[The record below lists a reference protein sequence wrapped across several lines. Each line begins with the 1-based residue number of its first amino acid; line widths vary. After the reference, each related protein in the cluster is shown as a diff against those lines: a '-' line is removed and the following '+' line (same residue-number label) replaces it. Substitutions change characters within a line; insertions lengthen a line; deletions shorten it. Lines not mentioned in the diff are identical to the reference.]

1 MKAVGLLSGG
11 LDSTVA
17 IQLMLDQ
24 GIEVSAFN
32 VVTSFCC
39 CTPRESSCSAAQS
52 AVRQL
57 GIDLRVINVTDEFL
71 PVVANPKHGHG
82 SGMNPCLDC
91 RILMFR
97 KAREYMDEIGA
108 SFAVTGEVLG
118 QRPMSQRRDAMRLI
132 DRESGLEG
140 YVLRPLSAA
149 LLEPTVP
156 EEKGWVDRD
165 RLLALSGRSRKPQME
180 LAENMGLR
188 DYPCPAGGCLLTDP
202 VFAGRVRD
210 LLENAGE
217 LRLEDIGLLKLGR
230 HFRLNPKAKAAVGRD
245 QDENHQLGN
254 LLRDGDYALEVSG
267 QPGPLTLVRGEV
279 GDDELAVAASITSR
293 YGKSGGRA
301 KTTVL
306 CRRVGN
312 GSVSRMLVEPVDRD
326 AIRSMMI
333 GQNVVASRS
342 APSNGA
348 HSGTAGAGSAGS
360 SAEAPAGAATTPG
373 STPAADT
380 EHNSVSE

>member
-32 VVTSFCC
+32 VVTAFCC
-39 CTPRESSCSAAQS
+39 CTPRESSCSAAQA

-57 GIDLRVINVTDEFL
+57 GIDLRVVNVTEEFL
-71 PVVANPKHGHG
+71 PVVANPEHGHG

-118 QRPMSQRRDAMRLI
+118 QRPMSQRRDAMRVI

-149 LLEPTVP
+149 LLEPTIP

-165 RLLALSGRSRKPQME
+165 KLLAVSGRSRKPQMA
-180 LAENMGLR
+180 LAEGMGLT

-202 VFAGRVRD
+202 IFAGRVRD
-210 LLENAGE
+210 LLDHAGE
-217 LRLEDIGLLKLGR
+217 LRPEDIGLLKLGR
-230 HFRLNPKAKAAVGRD
+230 HFRLNPKAKVAVGRD

-254 LLRDGDYALEVSG
+254 LLREGDYALEVSG

-279 GDDELAVAASITSR
+279 GDDDLAAAASITSR

-301 KTTVL
+301 STTVL

-312 GSVSRMLVEPVDRD
+312 GSVARMQVEPVDRD
-326 AIRSMMI
+326 IIRSMMI
-333 GQNVVASRS
+333 GQN
-342 APSNGA
+342 G
-348 HSGTAGAGSAGS
+348 GGS
-360 SAEAPAGAATTPG
+360 SAAGPTGGGTTPG
-373 STPAADT
+373 STSPADT
-380 EHNSVSE
+380 EHKNVSE